1 MKKML
6 NTADAVRSWE
16 NRHAK
21 KGGRPLR
28 CCAIDA
34 SADSEDTE
42 EGWAFLNTGLS
53 CCICS
58 RYSFSLPDTV
68 AHAVGRGS
76 RCARA
81 LPAQGG
87 VPVHQHGHT
96 WFGGRDETAQTVAFN
111 SPPGRELE

>member
-68 AHAVGRGS
+68 AHAVGLWQPLRARVAGARG
-76 RCARA
+76 RA
-81 LPAQGG
+81 GSS
-87 VPVHQHGHT
+87 T
-96 WFGGRDETAQTVAFN
+96 WTYMVWGER
-111 SPPGRELE
+111 